1 MRMAEFV
8 PVSEAKGRLSK
19 LVAGADSHD
28 VVLMR
33 HGRPAAVMLSARRH
47 AELMEQLDDM
57 EDRLAV
63 SESEGDDVTVPW
75 EKLKAELGL
84 DDEDQQKA
92 S

>member
-1 MRMAEFV
+1 MAEFV

-19 LVAGADSHD
+19 LVADADSHD

-33 HGRPAAVMLSARRH
+33 HSRPAAVLLSARRH

-63 SESEGDDVTVPW
+63 YESEGDDVTVPW
-75 EKLKAELGL
+75 ETLKAELGL
-84 DDEDQQKA
+84 GDNEQKQA